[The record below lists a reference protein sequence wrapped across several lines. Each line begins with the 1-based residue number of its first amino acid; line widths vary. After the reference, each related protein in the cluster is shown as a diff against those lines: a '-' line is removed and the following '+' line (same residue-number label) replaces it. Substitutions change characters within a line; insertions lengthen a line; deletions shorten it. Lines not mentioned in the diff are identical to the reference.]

1 MGMDSLSNKLAV
13 PGHGTSTYQAS
24 LSSPC
29 PSPSLQLSLK
39 ALSPVPPAS
48 ISWRLLHSPLS
59 QSQTQSRIPKANLTA
74 VKQRFL
80 ALKVLNHTFPS
91 SLLQSQ
97 EKQQTTPSGLPPQP
111 LHSTLTG
118 QCLESEFAQPLS
130 CDRVIFSEQTTGI
143 TASESHNLR
152 QLLKYEYLP
161 ASHLPAPSHL
171 RLLRLPSHA
180 SLLRCQTSLKVRSP
194 PTVHNTQCI
203 HHVWLM
209 YI

>member
-1 MGMDSLSNKLAV
+1 MDSLSNKLAA
-13 PGHGTSTYQAS
+13 PGRGTSTYQAS

-29 PSPSLQLSLK
+29 LSLSLQLSSK
-39 ALSPVPPAS
+39 APSPVPPAS
-48 ISWRLLHSPLS
+48 TSWRLLHSPLS
-59 QSQTQSRIPKANLTA
+59 QSQTHSRIPKANLTA
-74 VKQRFL
+74 VKQHFL
-80 ALKVLNHTFPS
+80 ALKVLDHTFPS

-130 CDRVIFSEQTTGI
+130 RDRVIFSEQTTGI
-143 TASESHNLR
+143 TASESHDLR
-152 QLLKYEYLP
+152 QSLKHEHLP
-161 ASHLPAPSHL
+161 ALHLPAPSPL
-171 RLLRLPSHA
+171 RLLHLPSHA
-180 SLLRCQTSLKVRSP
+180 SLQRCQTSLKVRSP